1 VGSAL
6 AALAAVA
13 QSISMLLFAPKAP
26 LDRVV
31 DALCRACVAARAP
44 LPTTSCNVV
53 VRRVH
58 HGPVFIEC
66 MDPTLLGTPVINA
79 ELIALASR
87 IRRRLRRAIG
97 WI

>member
-1 VGSAL
+1 MGSAL

-53 VRRVH
+53 VRRVD

-66 MDPTLLGTPVINA
+66 MDPTLLGTPMINA
-79 ELIALASR
+79 ELALASR
-87 IRRRLRRAIG
+87 IRRRLRWAIG